1 MWSCRRPVCSRRRIR
16 HPRGNRRFSTEN
28 TGPTSPRPRLP
39 VQRLAIDPEQLNAD
53 GAIALTPA
61 QGRYLYRVLR
71 LKGGDR
77 FVALLTVPRAG
88 QGQWIAELETADRA
102 IAHLMSPAPAPR
114 SPLPPIVLLAAPP
127 KGNAFD
133 EVVRQAVEVG
143 AGWIVPVLSDRGLV
157 QPSDNKLDRWRR
169 IALEATEQCERPDLP
184 VIVPPVPSDRVGDCL
199 GNPALGNDRS
209 WLRWLCV
216 ARGGPD
222 HLLTVALAAA
232 KAANQDETDAEHA
245 PAIAIAIGPEGGW
258 SDREK
263 TRFQNDFGFIPVHLG
278 DRILRAA
285 TAPLVA
291 LSLVA
296 AAWESLPAQTSDP

>member
-1 MWSCRRPVCSRRRIR
+1 M
-16 HPRGNRRFSTEN
+16 
-28 TGPTSPRPRLP
+28 
-39 VQRLAIDPEQLNAD
+39 QRLAIDPEQLNAD

-77 FVALLTVPRAG
+77 FVALLTVPRAD
-88 QGQWIAELETADRA
+88 QGQWIAELEGADRA
-102 IAHLMSPAPAPR
+102 IAHLISPAPITR

-133 EVVRQAVEVG
+133 EVVRQAVELG

-184 VIVPPVPSDRVGDCL
+184 AIAPPVPSDRVGDCL
-199 GNPALGNDRS
+199 ENLALGDRP
-209 WLRWLCV
+209 WCRWLCV

-232 KAANQDETDAEHA
+232 KAAHQDETDAESPVENL

-263 TRFQNDFGFIPVHLG
+263 TRFQNNFGFAPVHLG

-296 AAWESLPAQTSDP
+296 AAWESTPAQTSDP

>member
-1 MWSCRRPVCSRRRIR
+1 M
-16 HPRGNRRFSTEN
+16 
-28 TGPTSPRPRLP
+28 
-39 VQRLAIDPEQLNAD
+39 QRLAIDPEQLNAD

-77 FVALLTVPRAG
+77 FVALLTVPRAD
-88 QGQWIAELETADRA
+88 QGQWIAELENADRA
-102 IAHLMSPAPAPR
+102 IAHLISPATAPR

-133 EVVRQAVEVG
+133 DVVRQAVELG

-184 VIVPPVPSDRVGDCL
+184 VIAPPVPSDRVAD
-199 GNPALGNDRS
+199 ALAQLPFGDRS
-209 WLRWLCV
+209 WHRWLCV

-232 KAANQDETDAEHA
+232 HPEPPVENA

-263 TRFQNDFGFIPVHLG
+263 TLFQTSEFGFAPVHLG

-296 AAWESLPAQTSDP
+296 AAWESTPAQTSDP

>member
-1 MWSCRRPVCSRRRIR
+1 
-16 HPRGNRRFSTEN
+16 
-28 TGPTSPRPRLP
+28 

-77 FVALLTVPRAG
+77 FVALLTVPRAD
-88 QGQWIAELETADRA
+88 QGQWIAELENADRA
-102 IAHLMSPAPAPR
+102 IAHLISPAPTTR

-133 EVVRQAVEVG
+133 EVVRQAVELGV
-143 AGWIVPVLSDRGLV
+143 GWIVPVLSDRGLV
-157 QPSDNKLDRWRR
+157 QPSDNKLERWRR

-199 GNPALGNDRS
+199 GNLALGNDRP

-232 KAANQDETDAEHA
+232 HPKTPVEHA

-263 TRFQNDFGFIPVHLG
+263 TRFQNDFGFAPVHLG

-296 AAWESLPAQTSDP
+296 AAWESTPTQTPDP

>member
-1 MWSCRRPVCSRRRIR
+1 
-16 HPRGNRRFSTEN
+16 
-28 TGPTSPRPRLP
+28 
-39 VQRLAIDPEQLNAD
+39 VQRLAIDPEQLTAD

-71 LKGGDR
+71 LRGGDR
-77 FVALLTVPRAG
+77 FVALLTVPRAD
-88 QGQWIAELETADRA
+88 QGQWIAELEPADRA
-102 IAHLMSPAPAPR
+102 IAHLISPAPAPR

-133 EVVRQAVEVG
+133 EVVRQAVELG
-143 AGWIVPVLSDRGLV
+143 TGWIVPVLSDRGLV
-157 QPSDNKLDRWRR
+157 QPSDNKLERWRR

-199 GNPALGNDRS
+199 ADLPFGKDRP
-209 WLRWLCV
+209 WCRWLCV

-222 HLLTVALAAA
+222 HLLTVALEAADPQ
-232 KAANQDETDAEHA
+232 KFAEHS

-263 TRFQNDFGFIPVHLG
+263 DQFQTNFGFVPVHLG

-296 AAWESLPAQTSDP
+296 AAWSCSAPSAPSAPPPSAP